1 MLTAFIRFWPILVP
15 LIIFIVWYIN
25 ARHNLDI
32 KVIDQFRERRS
43 KYLMYALISSAVI
56 AIICSGVYVLSRKD
70 NTQQEYFPARVE
82 NGQLI
87 PASFRER
94 PVEKHYHGVNS
105 GE

>member
-1 MLTAFIRFWPILVP
+1 MLTALIRFWPILVP

-32 KVIDQFRERRS
+32 KVIDQFRERRA

-56 AIICSGVYVLSRKD
+56 AIICSAVYVLSRQD
-70 NTQQEYFPARVE
+70 NTHQEYVPARVE

-87 PASFRER
+87 PSSFRER
-94 PVEKHYHGVNS
+94 PQNNE
-105 GE
+105 